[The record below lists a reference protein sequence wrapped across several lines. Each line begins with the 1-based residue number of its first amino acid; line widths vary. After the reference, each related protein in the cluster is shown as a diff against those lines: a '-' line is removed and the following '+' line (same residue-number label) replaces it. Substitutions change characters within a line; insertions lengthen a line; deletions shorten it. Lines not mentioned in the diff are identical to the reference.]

1 MNNAHTWQTSA
12 LEQLSQYFAAEP
24 DAKAFV
30 LTGSL
35 AAPDITPD
43 FWRTPDFWSDVDV
56 KIILADQAIDHYF
69 TSLTWLHSFGQLIG
83 VERHAGPSA
92 KTLRVC
98 LEGFKRF
105 DFVFIPESALQSR
118 AAGEEPLFRQP
129 CTILWSRLP
138 ELDKHIAPSP
148 TPAAYQDV
156 TGDTMAS
163 IVEHFWFKAAVA
175 ITKVMRND
183 LLIGLHLALDL
194 ARDCL
199 LLQML
204 RRDRALRTTIHCTGG
219 WGNTWVERFA
229 WDGPECA
236 EVKILDLIAR
246 SCKGFDELA
255 ATLAPDYTPRWPL
268 LSPAIARAKSVF
280 EDSCER

>member
-1 MNNAHTWQTSA
+1 MNTTPPWQTRA

-24 DAKAFV
+24 DAMALV

-35 AAPDITPD
+35 AAADIETD
-43 FWRTPDFWSDVDV
+43 LWSDIDL
-56 KIILADQAIDHYF
+56 KIILADQAIDRYY
-69 TSLTWLHSFGQLIG
+69 TSLTWLQPFGQLIG
-83 VERHAGPSA
+83 VERHAGPYTQ
-92 KTLRVC
+92 TLRVC

-105 DFVFIPESALQSR
+105 DLVFIPESALQSP
-118 AAGEEPLFRQP
+118 AVENESLFRQP
-129 CTILWSRLP
+129 CVVVWSRMPGL
-138 ELDKHIAPSP
+138 EEHIALSVSSI
-148 TPAAYQDV
+148 AYPDV
-156 TGDTMAS
+156 TSDTIVS
-163 IVEHFWFKAAVA
+163 IAEHFWFKAAVA

-204 RRDRALRTTIHCTGG
+204 QRDQALRTTIHRTGG
-219 WGNTWVERFA
+219 WGNAWVEQFA
-229 WDGPECA
+229 WDSPACS

-246 SCKGFDELA
+246 SCSSFDELA
-255 ATLAPDYTPRWPL
+255 ATLSPDYTTRWPL

-280 EDSCER
+280 ENDVNVSVSQ